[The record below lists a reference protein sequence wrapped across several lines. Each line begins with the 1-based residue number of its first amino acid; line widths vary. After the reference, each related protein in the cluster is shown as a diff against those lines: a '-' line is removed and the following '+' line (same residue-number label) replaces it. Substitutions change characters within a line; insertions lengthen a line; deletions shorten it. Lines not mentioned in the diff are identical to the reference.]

1 MKEKARTQ
9 KSESLKTSATQA
21 KDKFAGEPKRLA
33 TIAKILCESNER
45 ELVNRAWPTEASMVF
60 DASVC
65 ISKVPDPTV
74 GSSSKT
80 ILTQLCG
87 VVEAVQILSDYWSE
101 CRIIGNLTDSI
112 EHEDYGLLSGSMNSG
127 YEADI
132 PARLESCGFA
142 AARINTVVRMMINSL
157 TSKQENGF
165 CAQEPEYRPLVS
177 DSDRPEA
184 LTFLLT
190 QIECMCD
197 AVRLL
202 CDSARQYSLVGSHQ
216 FMNVEVPYLA
226 IGATAYLSDTPADYD
241 AVQEDVEDFLEGC
254 GPVGHTLAIILGR
267 VYVSLC
273 LLRWL
278 ESQTEYLRV
287 DPTRLPGVSRSA

>member
-45 ELVNRAWPTEASMVF
+45 ELVNRAWPSEASMVF

-74 GSSSKT
+74 RSSSKT

-87 VVEAVQILSDYWSE
+87 VVEAIQSLSDYWSE
-101 CRIIGNLTDSI
+101 CRIIGNLTDSL
-112 EHEDYGLLSGSMNSG
+112 EQDDYGLLSGSMNSG
-127 YEADI
+127 YEAAV

-165 CAQEPEYRPLVS
+165 CAQEPKYQPLVS
-177 DSDRPEA
+177 DSDQPEA

-197 AVRLL
+197 SVRLL
-202 CDSARQYSLVGSHQ
+202 CDSARQYSLVGSHP
-216 FMNVEVPYLA
+216 FLDVEVPYLA
-226 IGATAYLSDTPADYD
+226 IGATAYLSDTPTDYD

-254 GPVGHTLAIILGR
+254 GPVGHTLAVILGR

-278 ESQTEYLRV
+278 ESRTGYLRV

>member
-1 MKEKARTQ
+1 MKEKARVQ
-9 KSESLKTSATQA
+9 KSESLKASAVQA
-21 KDKFAGEPKRLA
+21 KDKFSGEPKRLTA
-33 TIAKILCESNER
+33 IAQILCESNER
-45 ELVNRAWPTEASMVF
+45 ELADRNWPSDASIVF

-101 CRIIGNLTDSI
+101 CRIIGNLTDSL
-112 EHEDYGLLSGSMNSG
+112 EPEDYGLLSGSMNSG
-127 YEADI
+127 YEADT

-142 AARINTVVRMMINSL
+142 AARINTVVRMMLNSL
-157 TSKQENGF
+157 MSKQENGF
-165 CAQEPEYRPLVS
+165 CAQEPEYQPLVS
-177 DSDRPEA
+177 GADRPEA

-216 FMNVEVPYLA
+216 FMNVEVPYMA

-241 AVQEDVEDFLEGC
+241 AVQEDVDDFLEGC
-254 GPVGHTLAIILGR
+254 GPVGHTLAVILGR